1 MLDVRVERTD
11 FFSIKARTG
20 LTDED
25 LLKLSAAGDRQAFL
39 TIYDRYSPRVLGLLV
54 KLLRDRTEAED
65 VLQDV
70 MWELWRKADR
80 YNPALGTAAAWIL
93 MTARSRAIDAARRA
107 KRWERSR
114 SLARDAASRTD
125 SPPAPPRQDELSR
138 LLDTLPE
145 EQRTAVHLAF
155 VRGFTRAEIAQI
167 TGAPI
172 GTVKTRIALA
182 VRRMSEA
189 ARATNGGETA

>member
-1 MLDVRVERTD
+1 M
-11 FFSIKARTG
+11 
-20 LTDED
+20 TDED
-25 LLKLSAAGDRQAFL
+25 LLKLAAQGDRQAFL
-39 TIYDRYSPRVLGLLV
+39 TVYDRYSARVLGLLV

-80 YNPALGTAAAWIL
+80 YNPSLGSVAAWIL
-93 MTARSRAIDAARRA
+93 MTARSRAIDAARRS

-114 SLARDAASRTD
+114 NLAKDAGERTERPAGPRNDELARM
-125 SPPAPPRQDELSR
+125 
-138 LLDTLPE
+138 LDTLPD

-155 VRGFTRAEIAQI
+155 VQGLTRAEIADI

-182 VRRMSEA
+182 IRRLSEQ
-189 ARATNGGETA
+189 ARTSMGGARGGATP

>member
-1 MLDVRVERTD
+1 M
-11 FFSIKARTG
+11 
-20 LTDED
+20 TDED
-25 LLKLSAAGDRQAFL
+25 LLKLAAQGDRQAFL
-39 TIYDRYSPRVLGLLV
+39 TVYDRYSPRVLGLLI

-80 YNPALGTAAAWIL
+80 YNPALGSAAAWIL
-93 MTARSRAIDAARRA
+93 MTARSRAIDAARRS
-107 KRWERSR
+107 KRWDRSR
-114 SLARDAASRTD
+114 ALGEDVGAKTDDEPGLPKSHELARM
-125 SPPAPPRQDELSR
+125 
-138 LLDTLPE
+138 LDTLPD

-155 VRGFTRAEIAQI
+155 VQGLTRAQIADI

-182 VRRMSEA
+182 IRRLSEQ
-189 ARATNGGETA
+189 ARTSMGGATP